1 MIKSCKYIQL
11 FIIIYFRGGKML
23 NLIIKEKSF
32 DKLILED
39 VNINFKKNKICGLVG
54 LNGSG
59 KTTLLN
65 ILLGLYTTINNK
77 R

>member
-1 MIKSCKYIQL
+1 
-11 FIIIYFRGGKML
+11 ML

-65 ILLGLYTTINNK
+65 ILLGLDTTINNK